1 MKNRQFLCAALLT
14 ITGLLMSLRLSHATA
29 QEATVVIAG
38 NHPSVALAG
47 WSHAAGKQPER
58 GQRHRRR
65 WRDRFACYAWSDPSG
80 EVARRL
86 LRL

>member
-65 WRDRFACYAWSDPSG
+65 
-80 EVARRL
+80 
-86 LRL
+86 